1 MRRARFLRTFSSR
14 HSGAIRPNIA
24 LLNATLPI
32 DVNDKK
38 PRQVPSPKRFEAF
51 LDPMN
56 NWVVWDH
63 EEQYFAE
70 VGARYLESLPE
81 ERAKA
86 FCTMLNIL
94 LSKND

>member
-1 MRRARFLRTFSSR
+1 MRQ
-14 HSGAIRPNIA
+14 NIA
-24 LLNATLPI
+24 FLNATLPSS
-32 DVNDKK
+32 VSNEKK
-38 PRQVPSPKRFEAF
+38 RQVPSPKRFETF

-63 EEQYFAE
+63 EERYFAE
-70 VGARYLESLPE
+70 VGTRHLLSLPE

-94 LSKND
+94 LSKNDAGDPAG